1 MPRAIGLDLGS
12 RRIGVALC
20 DSEGRVATPY
30 QVVARSKDRRADHRR
45 IRALYDEVEA
55 ELIVVGLPLSLDGS
69 IGQAATKAL
78 AEADELRTNLG
89 VRVETQDERLS
100 TVAAERALLAQQLD
114 AKQRRKVVDKVAA
127 AVILQ
132 SWLDSQQE
140 PTRHPSP

>member
-12 RRIGVALC
+12 RRIGVAVC

-30 QVVARSKDRRADHRR
+30 EVIARSRDREADHRR
-45 IRALYDEVEA
+45 IRELYDEAEA

-69 IGQAATKAL
+69 IGPAATRAM
-78 AEADELRTNLG
+78 AEVDELRRNLG

-100 TVAAERALLAQQLD
+100 TVAAERDLLAQQLD

-132 SWLDSQQE
+132 SWLDT
-140 PTRHPSP
+140 PRDPPP